1 MRHTLIFPVLLLAA
15 ALSVSACSTSGAQG
29 GGASAATDGTVS
41 AQVQRGGDVYGEFCA
56 GCHGD
61 SGQGTRRGAPLVGEG
76 ALPLY
81 REQAKARTGAF
92 HNAMD
97 IAVFATE
104 NMPPDEDD
112 RAELKE
118 ADYWAVL
125 AFALSANGVSL
136 AEPVGPGNAA
146 SIVLHP

>member
-1 MRHTLIFPVLLLAA
+1 MDDAA
-15 ALSVSACSTSGAQG
+15 A
-29 GGASAATDGTVS
+29 
-41 AQVQRGGDVYGEFCA
+41 QVRRGGEVYGANCA

-61 SGQGTRRGAPLVGEG
+61 SGQGTRRGPRLVGEG

-97 IAVFATE
+97 IALFATQ
-104 NMPPDEDD
+104 NMPPDEED
-112 RAELKE
+112 RAEMAE

-136 AEPVGPGNAA
+136 AEPVSPENAA